1 MSFSNFYPTKFL
13 LLSVTFIG
21 LIAGSCKKQEQE
33 QEQVQEQEQE
43 QEQPANPK
51 IDKLK
56 LPAGFRAEHL
66 YSPGENDQGSW
77 VAMTFDHKGR
87 MITSDQYGA
96 LYRLDL
102 PVQGDT
108 TKPNVEMLVIGK
120 EAYQNADTSTLMI
133 GMGFAQGLLYA
144 FNSLYVMVNYNI
156 DKDSDKKKKKDK
168 QIEKK
173 KETKMDKKTGLYR
186 LQDTDGDDQ
195 FDKVTLLKSFE
206 GEPGEHG
213 PHSLILSFDKKSIY
227 MSAGNHVDVPKFD
240 MYRLPPV
247 WKEDNLFPQIKD
259 PRGHAN
265 KRQAPGGWI
274 AHIDSLGQNWEL
286 VSAGFRNE
294 FDITFN
300 ESGDLFTYDSDMEWD
315 FGMPW
320 YRPTR
325 ICHVTSGSEFGW
337 RTGNG
342 KWSPIYPDNLPP
354 VINIGQGS
362 PTNFM
367 NGFSSKFPEK
377 YRKALF
383 AFDWSFGIIYAIHL
397 TPQGASYTAE
407 VEEFLSGSPL
417 PLTDGAI
424 GPDGAMYFLTG
435 GRRLESDLYRIT
447 AINDKATAIVAKK
460 DTATINEANQLR
472 RTMEQYH
479 ELKEGAVDI
488 AWPYLKH
495 EDRFVRYAARIAIEH
510 QPVAEWQDRVLNET
524 DPTAL
529 SLAMIALARHGKSVL
544 KDKMIQSLVKVD
556 FEKLTPSQ
564 KIDLVRAFEVMIFR
578 MGKPEG
584 MSREQV
590 VTYLDKHYPSS
601 SNMLDRELS
610 KVLVH
615 ISAPGALDK
624 TLMLLATAKDDPME
638 KTVMSSSDMIMRN
651 PQYGLDIARML
662 SNVPPAQQT
671 YLAVVL
677 SGASSGWT
685 PELHEKYFKWFA
697 NAFTYKGG
705 VSYVGF
711 IDKARKKALT
721 FTPKDKRRYYDTLSG
736 AALLTATG
744 NDLAD
749 RPKPKGPGKT
759 RTLEESLALLD
770 EPPVKRDFENGKKM
784 FDAAFCSTCHTMRG
798 TGVAIGPDLTQLGL
812 RFSPKDIMEHTI
824 EPNKEISDQYAA
836 TVFTMKDGSSIV
848 GKLVNEEGEK
858 YFVSQN
864 PFLPLSLREI
874 DKTDVASAKLSK
886 VSLMPGGLLRSLN
899 DKEIKDIVAYLVAG
913 GNPDHDVYKPIKKAQ
928 SSTK

>member
-1 MSFSNFYPTKFL
+1 MSHSNFPKAKFL
-13 LLSVTFIG
+13 LLSITLIG
-21 LIAGSCKKQEQE
+21 LMAVSCKKEE
-33 QEQVQEQEQE
+33 K
-43 QEQPANPK
+43 PSNPK
-51 IDKLK
+51 TDKLK

-66 YSPGENDQGSW
+66 YSPAEHDQGSW

-87 MITSDQYGA
+87 MITADQYGA
-96 LYRLDL
+96 IYRLEL

-108 TKPNVEMLVIGK
+108 TKPKVEKLVIGT
-120 EAYQNADTSTLMI
+120 EADRNADTTTLKV

-144 FNSLYVMVNYNI
+144 FNSLYVMVNHN
-156 DKDSDKKKKKDK
+156 SDKNFDK
-168 QIEKK
+168 N
-173 KETKMDKKTGLYR
+173 TGLYR

-213 PHSLILSFDKKSIY
+213 PHSLILSPDKKSIY
-227 MSAGNHVDVPKFD
+227 MAAGNHVDVPQFD
-240 MYRLPPV
+240 IYRLPPV
-247 WKEDNLFPQIKD
+247 WEEDNLFPQIKD

-265 KRQAPGGWI
+265 NRKAPGGWI

-286 VSAGFRNE
+286 VSAGYRNE

-300 ESGDLFTYDSDMEWD
+300 DAGDLFTYDSDMEWD

-342 KWSPIYPDNLPP
+342 KWSPLYPDNLPP

-367 NGFSSKFPEK
+367 NGSSAKFPEK

-397 TPQGASYTAE
+397 TPQGASYTANA
-407 VEEFLSGSPL
+407 EEFLSGSPL

-435 GRRLESDLYRIT
+435 GRRLESDLYRVT
-447 AINDKATAIVAKK
+447 AIEDKAAATE
-460 DTATINEANQLR
+460 TTNEMATINEASQLR
-472 RTMEQYH
+472 RTLEQYH
-479 ELKEGAVDI
+479 EPKKGALDI
-488 AWPYLKH
+488 AWPNLKH
-495 EDRFVRYAARIAIEH
+495 EDRFVRYAARIAVEH
-510 QPVAEWQDRVLNET
+510 QPVTEWQERALNET
-524 DPTAL
+524 DPEAL
-529 SLAMIALARHGKSVL
+529 SLAMIALARHGKPAL
-544 KDKMIQSLVKVD
+544 KNKIIQSLVKVD
-556 FEKLTPSQ
+556 FDKLSPSQ
-564 KIDLVRAFEVMIFR
+564 KIDVVRAFEVLIFR

-584 MSREQV
+584 AAKDQV
-590 VTYLDKHYPSS
+590 VAYLDKHYPSS
-601 SNMLDRELS
+601 ANELDRVLS
-610 KVLVH
+610 KVLVY
-615 ISAPGALDK
+615 IDAPGAVDK
-624 TLMLLATAKDDPME
+624 TLALLATAKDDPMD
-638 KTVMSSSDMIMRN
+638 KTVSSSNDLIMRN

-671 YLAVVL
+671 YFATVL
-677 SGASSGWT
+677 SEAGSGWT
-685 PELHEKYFKWFA
+685 PELHEKYFKWIA

-711 IDKARKKALT
+711 IDKARRKALAH
-721 FTPKDKRRYYDTLSG
+721 TPNDKMGYYDTLSG
-736 AALLTATG
+736 AALLTASG

-749 RPKPKGPGKT
+749 RPQPKGPGK
-759 RTLEESLALLD
+759 RRSLEEALALLD
-770 EPPVKRDFENGKKM
+770 EPLSNRDFENGKNM
-784 FDAAFCSTCHTMRG
+784 FDATLCSSCHGMRG
-798 TGVAIGPDLTQLGL
+798 TGGAIGPDLTQVGS
-812 RFSPKDIMEHTI
+812 RFSSKDILEHTL

-848 GKLVNEEGEK
+848 GRLINEEDGK

-864 PFLPLSLREI
+864 PFTPLSLREVP
-874 DKTDVASAKLSK
+874 KADVVSTKLSS
-886 VSLMPGGLLRSLN
+886 VSLMLPGLLGRLN
-899 DKEIKDIVAYLVAG
+899 DEEIKDIIAYLVAG
-913 GNPDHDVYKPIKKAQ
+913 GNPDHEVYKGKAEAKASNQ
-928 SSTK
+928 